1 VKSAKLATVISE
13 EDHAQGPINA
23 AITLVQYGDYEC
35 PYTRLSR
42 HSVHQLQ
49 REFSDSLRFVFRHF
63 PLEVDKI
70 HPHARAGAT
79 AAEAAARQTDFWT
92 MHAYLFEH
100 QQALE
105 DADLKR
111 YAVELGLDS
120 DRFARDRT
128 SRQVESRIER
138 DLASGER
145 SGVIGTP
152 TFYVNGIRHERGYDL
167 ESLRSAILAHLDGR
181 AKAHEQHA

>member
-1 VKSAKLATVISE
+1 MSSANLATVISE
-13 EDHAQGPINA
+13 EGHAQGPADA

-42 HSVHQLQ
+42 HSVRQLQ

-63 PLEVDKI
+63 PLEEI
-70 HPHARAGAT
+70 HPHARAAAA

-100 QQALE
+100 QQAFE

-111 YAVELGLDS
+111 YAVELGLDP

-128 SRQVESRIER
+128 TPEVETRIDR
-138 DLASGER
+138 DLANGER
-145 SGVIGTP
+145 SGIQGTP
-152 TFYVNGIRHERGYDL
+152 TFYVNGIRNDGGYDL
-167 ESLRSAILAHLDGR
+167 ESLRSAILAHIDGR
-181 AKAHEQHA
+181 AQAHSRHA